1 MVNNDNQEQ
10 QNMDYGMIPGT
21 FLLSLVAISAAST
34 VHQLKFSTLSTVT
47 GFCASIFPP
56 VFTGVALGFVAIG
69 SGVFIGNT
77 IGATFFKSGENALD
91 ILGVLGGVTVAMGL
105 AYQLNVAPIFGKELL
120 SIAAAAIA
128 TVIACNKAEVF
139 TFGQYS

>member
-1 MVNNDNQEQ
+1 V
-10 QNMDYGMIPGT
+10 G
-21 FLLSLVAISAAST
+21 
-34 VHQLKFSTLSTVT
+34 FSSE
-47 GFCASIFPP
+47 
-56 VFTGVALGFVAIG
+56 
-69 SGVFIGNT
+69 NT